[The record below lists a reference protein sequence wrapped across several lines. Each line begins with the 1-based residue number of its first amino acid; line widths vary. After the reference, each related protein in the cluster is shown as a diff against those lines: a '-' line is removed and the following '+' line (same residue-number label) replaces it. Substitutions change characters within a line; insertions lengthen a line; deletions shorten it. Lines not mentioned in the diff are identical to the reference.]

1 MCLHPPGLTF
11 SSVLCWHFVGPGRG
25 EGTHSHIRFVEAGRK
40 GQAVSIPALSGVL
53 HVLWEGMREGQR
65 LPNQGDLGWTLGAAS
80 GLHLQ
85 VWCVKRGLSQRTGF
99 LGRGQPT
106 GAGAGLFF
114 LSICTQESLAVALG
128 QTQGLPPTL
137 PSEMEDEHG
146 VGLGRKNCCPLIPIC
161 KVTSE
166 VRATE
171 VHSWH
176 DLWPLAQASGASM
189 SLRPLGLPRLCTPLL
204 FLLGRHYP

>member
-1 MCLHPPGLTF
+1 MFCGKGCEKGRGSPTRGTWAGL
-11 SSVLCWHFVGPGRG
+11 SVLPGAC
-25 EGTHSHIRFVEAGRK
+25 ICRFGVSRCGR
-40 GQAVSIPALSGVL
+40 
-53 HVLWEGMREGQR
+53 
-65 LPNQGDLGWTLGAAS
+65 
-80 GLHLQ
+80 
-85 VWCVKRGLSQRTGF
+85 SQRTGF
-99 LGRGQPT
+99 LGRGQLT

-114 LSICTQESLAVALG
+114 LSICTRESLAVALG

-171 VHSWH
+171 IHSWH
-176 DLWPLAQASGASM
+176 DLWPLAQAPGASM
-189 SLRPLGLPRLCTPLL
+189 SLRPLGSPRLRTPLL